1 VKNWTGFFKKH
12 FKKMLLLL
20 LAIVIVVSYSLSRS
34 SDRSLRAGGF
44 PGEEQGT
51 DGEFGEDFPGE
62 GATSA
67 APVELLLDE
76 QEGIGEKTPEETPAE
91 TGTDQEGFGQEAV
104 KDDSEKEGSPEFQEG
119 SSPEEASPAESA
131 FGGEAFV
138 PEESSGQEPAS
149 GEEAFV
155 PEESSGQ
162 ESVSGEEGLK
172 PDEFQDGSSEEVSV
186 SGEEEFKPD
195 EFQDGSSE
203 EESVSG
209 EETSEFGEVR
219 DGTAEE
225 GGISGETE
233 FVAGEE
239 DDKAGNVSADEGHD
253 SGAEEDSAN
262 TEEESGKTFFTT
274 EDEDAEQDPGQESE
288 EPAGEGLTSEEEAG
302 RGRTLITMEVEEETS
317 TGETGAAAEAGE
329 ESSAGETGAA
339 AEAGEESSTG
349 GTGAT
354 AEAAKEASTG
364 ASSTGVTGA
373 TAEAAKEA
381 STGDTKEEA
390 RPRGVADTLVFK
402 GPDYTVTASYGEDA
416 GIPAGASL
424 VVVEI
429 KEDSKSY
436 QAYCDQAQAAVAE
449 SQAGGSGSGQA
460 GSPQAESPEAGAKAA
475 AGTGGAGEAENAAGP
490 GTDAGESGKDSGEDS
505 GKKENDPSPTDQGGA
520 ETAGNTGSTSAAAE
534 NAGAAAPETDT
545 NVTVSWVRLFDIT
558 IEVDG
563 VAVEPQ
569 GPVAVQIDYGQA
581 IEKAGNE
588 EVNTV
593 HFEGKEEKPVVLETQ
608 TEGAG
613 ETLEQVTFE
622 AEGFSVFA
630 VMGTT
635 ITKRILAS
643 DGVGYL
649 ITLTCG
655 PEAAIPANAELEVRE
670 ILPESEEYGKY
681 LEKAKDAI
689 RRENQASAKKNDAET
704 DPETG
709 EDGKE
714 DTFGISFA
722 RFFDIRILAG
732 GKTIE
737 PAAPVQVKVT
747 YADALEMEK
756 EDTLCAVHFARKGTE
771 VIQASP
777 DEDQKVVTFM
787 QDSFS
792 VTGTVVTSS
801 GTWPAA
807 GAAYVMYLKSGNDYY
822 AVAHDGNLHQVWLS
836 GKSLI
841 FPDDAEGFDIG
852 RYEWTHEQHSYG
864 WTNYYYLSYT
874 DSRGVKQYLDPSAS
888 GGISSSAVSL
898 SRDKNGRIYSG
909 SSYIGAGSNTLAG
922 RQSSSKGAAI
932 QFATDFS
939 LPRKVTIHF
948 VDRDGNA
955 LSGVSYKGP
964 EDYPVIQ
971 NDDGTF
977 ALPYQW
983 GLGNSSFT
991 LQLDRDFSK
1000 DGYTYASTHL
1010 AGTREGKQLTHEGL
1024 TMDAALVERGNALY
1038 YYADAGKS
1046 LAYGSLT
1053 ERNLNDALEVPNENG
1068 TGMTGYSGTKVDKD
1082 IYVILDPVPTYTPA
1096 QTSEGLDIE
1105 DPEFSKTLEDNG
1117 DGTYTLSLNVTG
1129 RGINASTNPKA
1140 NVIFVVDTSS
1150 SMDKSEGTGTGHS
1163 RLHDTKPALKTLA
1176 QDLLLS
1182 NSMAGKDPDTV
1193 ELSMISFD
1201 GGVVDEI
1208 GWTTDYNAFK
1218 NKVDNGLTLHR
1229 GTDWEDALKR
1239 AYSLGLDKQAEE
1251 PDQKVFVVFFTDGE
1265 GSQYTSF
1272 HGQGTY
1278 HTTVNPNYNKWY
1290 SYFLCRES
1298 AKDEARAIVNA
1309 GMQFYAIYAFNEDKD
1324 KYKGEA
1330 GSDLLRNL
1338 VRHAYNSEE
1347 LGNRN
1352 FFARASNTAELEAA
1366 FNSILLSVR
1375 EFLGVSDVVLN
1386 DDITSLT
1393 STGINLVSSAVGGF
1407 SYSRSGGRYGSGTA
1421 WEDAPQATHD
1431 DRDDDDAGSVTW
1443 DLGSMVL
1450 EEGVTYTVSFK
1461 VWPSQEAYDWLANLE
1476 NGTRTWDDVVRAGL
1490 DAPNG
1495 SNPQIVKNEDSYSL
1509 LTNRPSLDSDGQ
1521 IINNEITYKKT
1532 HSVTVTEADIPAGT
1546 RMGTPIEGTD
1556 EDGNPTTTT
1565 YTLDKGVYTRTVLT
1579 EKKTCFKNPDP
1590 MPLLPERMSVMK
1602 KWETAMNTSHPADE
1616 LKFRVL
1622 VDGAYYQK
1630 DGTTKPGESGQAN
1643 AEALSVSEANDWID
1657 SINIAPGIVKFYDDD
1672 GNALPE
1678 ALVLETGHSY
1688 SVEEFD
1694 LKEGGSDFLYYTS
1707 YEFHS
1712 QTVRPMIVDGTL
1724 QYLVLIDAHNPAP
1737 AGAKTYVIGDQTWYA
1752 ADSGSGQG
1760 VLTGTNYRTAELDVT
1775 KIIKNSSGADLTEA
1789 GLDAETFTYRI
1800 TLSIPDGTDPAGI
1813 VGYEY
1818 VPRTGSGSFTL
1829 FGYQEGETAFAS
1841 DIERFSG
1848 KTFKAWNTLVYRKL
1862 VEWENVGGRIV
1873 SKTDADGNI
1882 LWKVPVDEDGYHS
1895 ITYDMT
1901 LNRKGVLRFTNLPTG
1916 TRYSIRE
1923 IYANYYGADNA
1934 EDSAG
1939 HAPIDKACN
1948 LDAEGYEI
1956 AQVRTTGGTV
1966 SKTVM
1971 ENDTVSGI
1979 IDRPNVRYYNQF
1991 TNDKTSVTTQISI
2004 LKTNEDGSKP
2014 LPGAVFD
2021 LYDKDGYEAEPQKP
2035 LQKDL
2040 TSSGEAGKE
2049 GTIDLGRLRDG
2060 TYYLVE
2066 TAAPDGYIALTEA
2079 VTITVDSGSVSYRMK
2094 DSNLDDSGHGISGD
2108 FQVGYQ
2114 LKVINHGGYELPATG
2129 GPGTSLLLRLMTALG
2144 AVLVVLAAAS
2154 LARE

>member
-1 VKNWTGFFKKH
+1 MRDWKVFLKKH
-12 FKKMLLLL
+12 FKKMIVLLM
-20 LAIVIVVSYSLSRS
+20 AIVIVISYSLSRS
-34 SDRSLRAGGF
+34 SDRTLRAGSGV
-44 PGEEQGT
+44 PGEEQTEPGADT
-51 DGEFGEDFPGE
+51 GFGENLPDTG
-62 GATSA
+62 TTTT
-67 APVELLLDE
+67 APVELELDE
-76 QEGIGEKTPEETPAE
+76 LKESDENTPEETE
-91 TGTDQEGFGQEAV
+91 MDQVESEEEESVQEE
-104 KDDSEKEGSPEFQEG
+104 SEQEE
-119 SSPEEASPAESA
+119 SAESPDD
-131 FGGEAFV
+131 FS
-138 PEESSGQEPAS
+138 EEEEPSQAYPAS
-149 GEEAFV
+149 GEENFI
-155 PEESSGQ
+155 PEEST
-162 ESVSGEEGLK
+162 EE
-172 PDEFQDGSSEEVSV
+172 PH
-186 SGEEEFKPD
+186 
-195 EFQDGSSE
+195 E

-209 EETSEFGEVR
+209 EEEDTG
-219 DGTAEE
+219 
-225 GGISGETE
+225 GGIQEEEENDAG
-233 FVAGEE
+233 AGE
-239 DDKAGNVSADEGHD
+239 D
-253 SGAEEDSAN
+253 SVNEEDSAADD
-262 TEEESGKTFFTT
+262 ESAAEGASRKTFFTT
-274 EDEDAEQDPGQESE
+274 EDEDAEHETGQESAQSEGEDGTAADADGQKKTFITLE
-288 EPAGEGLTSEEEAG
+288 EETEEEASA
-302 RGRTLITMEVEEETS
+302 GRTGAAAEAGDQAS
-317 TGETGAAAEAGE
+317 TGQTGAAAEAGE
-329 ESSAGETGAA
+329 EA
-339 AEAGEESSTG
+339 
-349 GTGAT
+349 
-354 AEAAKEASTG
+354 
-364 ASSTGVTGA
+364 V
-373 TAEAAKEA
+373 
-381 STGDTKEEA
+381 
-390 RPRGVADTLVFK
+390 RPRGVADTLVFQ
-402 GPDYTVTASYGEDA
+402 GPDYKVTASYGEDA

-424 VVVEI
+424 VVFEI
-429 KEDSKSY
+429 KEEAREY

-449 SQAGGSGSGQA
+449 SLAGGSGGGQGSSSGAEGSGTGSGAGTETGGTGSGNGSGEKESKASPAGQA
-460 GSPQAESPEAGAKAA
+460 GESTENS
-475 AGTGGAGEAENAAGP
+475 GGAGA
-490 GTDAGESGKDSGEDS
+490 
-505 GKKENDPSPTDQGGA
+505 
-520 ETAGNTGSTSAAAE
+520 GSTGTAAA
-534 NAGAAAPETDT
+534 DT

-581 IEKAGNE
+581 IEQAVNE

-593 HFEGKEEKPVVLETQ
+593 HFEGQEEVPVVLETQ
-608 TEGAG
+608 TEGSG

-622 AEGFSVFA
+622 TPGFSVFA
-630 VMGTT
+630 VMGAT

-655 PEAAIPANAELEVRE
+655 PEAAVPADAELEVRE
-670 ILPESEEYGKY
+670 IDSASGEYEDYLAKAMDALREENPAPGK
-681 LEKAKDAI
+681 ETG
-689 RRENQASAKKNDAET
+689 AET
-704 DPETG
+704 DAAIDPETG
-709 EDGKE
+709 SETGEAGPEDA
-714 DTFGISFA
+714 FAISFA
-722 RFFDIRILAG
+722 RFFDIRIVAG
-732 GKTIE
+732 GRTIE
-737 PAAPVQVKVT
+737 PAAPVQVTVA
-747 YADALEMEK
+747 YADALDMED
-756 EDTLCAVHFARKGTE
+756 EDTLCAVHFAKGGTQ

-777 DEDQKVVTFM
+777 NEEQKEVTFV

-792 VTGTVVTSS
+792 VTGTVVTSG

-807 GAAYVMYLKSGNDYY
+807 GSAYVMYVKSGNDYY
-822 AVAHDGNLHQVWLS
+822 AVDHDGGLHRVLVNGS
-836 GKSLI
+836 SLT
-841 FPDDAEGFDIG
+841 FMEDAEGFDIKP
-852 RYEWTHEQHSYG
+852 YEWTHEQQVSYG
-864 WTNYYYLSYT
+864 WTYHYLYYT
-874 DSRGVKQYLDPSAS
+874 DSRGVRQYLDPSAS
-888 GGISSSAVSL
+888 DGISGTAVSL
-898 SRDKNGRIYSG
+898 SRDSSGRTYYKPSYG
-909 SSYIGAGSNTLAG
+909 SSSYIGTAVDSLVGS
-922 RQSSSKGAAI
+922 QSSGKGAVI
-932 QFATDFS
+932 QFATDFTI
-939 LPRKVTIHF
+939 PRKVTIHF

-955 LSGVSYKGP
+955 LSGVSYKGA
-964 EDYPVIQ
+964 ETYPVVE
-971 NDDGTF
+971 NEDGTF
-977 ALPYQW
+977 SLPYQW
-983 GLGNSSFT
+983 NLGNSSFT
-991 LQLDRDFSK
+991 LQLDTDFSK
-1000 DGYTYASTHL
+1000 KGYTYASTHL
-1010 AGTREGKQLTHEGL
+1010 AGTREGKSLTHEGL
-1024 TMDAALVERGNALY
+1024 TMDAALTERGNNLY
-1038 YYADAGKS
+1038 FYADAGQS
-1046 LAYGSLT
+1046 LAYGALT
-1053 ERNLNDALEVPNENG
+1053 ERKLEDALQVPNEKG
-1068 TGMTGYSGTKVDKD
+1068 TGMTGYSEAKTDKD
-1082 IYVILDPVPTYTPA
+1082 IYVILDPVPAYSPA
-1096 QTSEGLDIE
+1096 QNAEGLDIE
-1105 DPEFSKTLEDNG
+1105 DPEFSKTLTDNE

-1150 SMDKSEGTGTGHS
+1150 SMDKSEGTGTGNS

-1182 NSMAGKDPDTV
+1182 NSMEGKDPDTV

-1218 NKVDNGLTLHR
+1218 NRVDNGLTLHR

-1239 AYSLGLDKQAEE
+1239 AYSLGLAKQAAE

-1278 HTTVNPNYNKWY
+1278 HTTVNPNYGKWY

-1309 GMQFYAIYAFNEDKD
+1309 GMQFYAIYAFNKDGD

-1407 SYSRSGGRYGSGTA
+1407 SYSRSGGRYGSGTV
-1421 WEDAPQATHD
+1421 WEDAPQATHT
-1431 DRDDDDAGSVTW
+1431 DREDGDAGSVMW

-1476 NGTRTWDDVVRAGL
+1476 NGTRTWEDVVEAGL
-1490 DAPNG
+1490 DAPDG
-1495 SNPQIVKNEDSYSL
+1495 SNPQIVKNGDSYSL
-1509 LTNRPSLDSDGQ
+1509 LTNRPSRDSDGQ

-1546 RMGTPIEGTD
+1546 RMGIPVEGTD

-1590 MPLLPERMSVMK
+1590 MPLLPERMSVLK
-1602 KWETAMNTSHPADE
+1602 NWETSMNTSHPADE

-1622 VDGAYYQK
+1622 VDGEYYQN
-1630 DGTTKPGESGQAN
+1630 DGSLAGGESGRAH
-1643 AEALSVSEANDWID
+1643 AKALSVSGANDWTD
-1657 SINIAPGIVKFYDDD
+1657 SINIAPGIVKYYDDD
-1672 GNALPE
+1672 GNALSE

-1688 SVEEFD
+1688 SLEEYD

-1707 YEFHS
+1707 YEFHT

-1724 QYLVLIDAHNPAP
+1724 QYLVLISAEDPAP
-1737 AGAKTYVIGDQTWYA
+1737 EDAQTYVIGDQTWYA
-1752 ADSGSGQG
+1752 ADSGSGRG

-1775 KIIKNSSGADLTEA
+1775 KIVRNSSGADLTEEE
-1789 GLDAETFTYRI
+1789 LDAETFTYRI

-1818 VPRTGSGSFTL
+1818 VPRTQDNAYTL
-1829 FGYQEGETAFAS
+1829 FGYQEGETAFPT

-1848 KTFKAWNTLVYRKL
+1848 KTFRAWNTLVYRDL

-1873 SKTDADGNI
+1873 SKTDDDGNI
-1882 LWKVPVDEDGYHS
+1882 LWKVPGDEGGYHS

-1916 TRYSIRE
+1916 TRYTIRE

-1934 EDSAG
+1934 EDSSG
-1939 HAPIDKACN
+1939 HAPIEKTSN

-1956 AQVRTTGGTV
+1956 AQVLTKGGTV
-1966 SKTVM
+1966 SRTEL
-1971 ENDTVSGI
+1971 ENDTVSGT
-1979 IDRPNVRYYNQF
+1979 IDTPNVRYYNQF

-2021 LYDKDGYEAEPQKP
+2021 LYDQAGYEAEPQVT
-2035 LQKDL
+2035 LQTEL
-2040 TSSGEAGKE
+2040 TSSSEEGKE

-2066 TAAPDGYIALTEA
+2066 TAAPDGYNALTKP
-2079 VTITVDSGSVSYRMK
+2079 VVITVESGAVQYSME
-2094 DSNLDDSGHGISGD
+2094 DSNLDDSGHGLSGD
-2108 FQVGYQ
+2108 FQTGYQ

-2129 GPGTSLLLRLMTALG
+2129 GPGTSPFLRMTAALG
-2144 AVLVVLAAAS
+2144 AVLIVLAAA
-2154 LARE
+2154 LLTRDQAQWW